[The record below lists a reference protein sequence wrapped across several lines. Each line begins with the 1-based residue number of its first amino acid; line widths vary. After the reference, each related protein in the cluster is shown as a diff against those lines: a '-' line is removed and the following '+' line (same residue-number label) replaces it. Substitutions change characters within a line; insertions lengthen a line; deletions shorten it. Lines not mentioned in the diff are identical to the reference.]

1 MSDKYD
7 DEKLFKFFVEYG
19 YLPPDY
25 KKSYEESKTINKETI
40 NNKKENISHYSIK
53 TKDKEKYKEYKEN
66 LQDNNKEY
74 IISEDEKLLFLNA
87 IKNLD
92 CSNHSKKELPKNNIK
107 FKPKLKNVIPKE
119 TIDLHGLTADRAL
132 IEVKHFIGE
141 CKKNKISPILIIHGK
156 GFGSENKIPVLKNTV
171 EYYIATEGKPYI
183 KYAADAPRELG
194 GSGAKLIYL
203 NL

>member
-7 DEKLFKFFVEYG
+7 DERLFKFVVEHG
-19 YLPPDY
+19 YFPRD
-25 KKSYEESKTINKETI
+25 YEENKVLKKDIETS
-40 NNKKENISHYSIK
+40 NKNTLNHSAKNE
-53 TKDKEKYKEYKEN
+53 EYKETSK
-66 LQDNNKEY
+66 DNITNNY
-74 IISEDEKLLFLNA
+74 TISEEERLLFLNT

-92 CSNHSKKELPKNNIK
+92 CTNHSKKELPKNNIK
-107 FKPKLKNVIPKE
+107 FKPKIKNAVPKE
-119 TIDLHGLTADRAL
+119 RIDLHGLTADRAL

-156 GFGSENKIPVLKNTV
+156 GFGSENKIPVLKNIV

-203 NL
+203 IL

>member
-7 DEKLFKFFVEYG
+7 DEKLFKFYIEHG
-19 YLPPDY
+19 YFPRD
-25 KKSYEESKTINKETI
+25 YEESKVL
-40 NNKKENISHYSIK
+40 KKERETSNKNTLNHSAK
-53 TKDKEKYKEYKEN
+53 NEEYKEITK
-66 LQDNNKEY
+66 DNITDNY
-74 IISEDEKLLFLNA
+74 TVSEEEKLLFINA
-87 IKNLD
+87 VKNLD
-92 CSNHSKKELPKNNIK
+92 CTNHSKKELPKKNLK

-119 TIDLHGLTADRAL
+119 RIDLHGLTADRAL

-194 GSGAKLIYL
+194 GSGAKIIYL

>member
-7 DEKLFKFFVEYG
+7 DERLFKFFVEHG
-19 YLPPDY
+19 YFPRD
-25 KKSYEESKTINKETI
+25 YEESKVL
-40 NNKKENISHYSIK
+40 KKESETSNKNTLNHSAK
-53 TKDKEKYKEYKEN
+53 NEEYKEITK
-66 LQDNNKEY
+66 DNITDNY
-74 IISEDEKLLFLNA
+74 TVSEEEKLLFINA
-87 IKNLD
+87 VKNLD
-92 CSNHSKKELPKNNIK
+92 CTNHSKKELPKNNIK

-119 TIDLHGLTADRAL
+119 RIDLHGLTADRAL

-141 CKKNKISPILIIHGK
+141 CQKNKISPILIIHGK
-156 GFGSENKIPVLKNTV
+156 GFGSENKIPVLKNIV

-183 KYAADAPRELG
+183 KYADDAPRELG

>member
-7 DEKLFKFFVEYG
+7 DERLFKFFVEHG

-25 KKSYEESKTINKETI
+25 KNSKELNKENRTL
-40 NNKKENISHYSIK
+40 NNKKENTSNNSIK
-53 TKDKEKYKEYKEN
+53 IRDKEYKEN

-74 IISEDEKLLFLNA
+74 IITEEEKLLFINA
-87 IKNLD
+87 VKNLD
-92 CSNHSKKELPKNNIK
+92 CSNHSKKELPKKNIK
-107 FKPKLKNVIPKE
+107 FKPNIKNANPKE
-119 TIDLHGLTADRAL
+119 KIDLHGLTADRAL

-156 GFGSENKIPVLKNTV
+156 GFGSENKIPVLKNIV

-183 KYAADAPRELG
+183 KYASDAPRELG
-194 GSGAKLIYL
+194 GSGAKIIYL

>member
-7 DEKLFKFFVEYG
+7 DERLFKFFVEHG
-19 YLPPDY
+19 YFPRD
-25 KKSYEESKTINKETI
+25 YEENKVLKKDIETS
-40 NNKKENISHYSIK
+40 NKNTLNHS
-53 TKDKEKYKEYKEN
+53 DKNEEHKEN
-66 LQDNNKEY
+66 LKDNITNNY
-74 IISEDEKLLFLNA
+74 TVSEEERLLFINA

-92 CSNHSKKELPKNNIK
+92 CSNHSKKELPKKNIK
-107 FKPKLKNVIPKE
+107 FKPKVKNAVPKE
-119 TIDLHGLTADRAL
+119 RIDLHGLTADRAL

-183 KYAADAPRELG
+183 KYASDAPRELG

>member
-7 DEKLFKFFVEYG
+7 DERLFKFFVEHG
-19 YLPPDY
+19 YFPRD
-25 KKSYEESKTINKETI
+25 YEENRVL
-40 NNKKENISHYSIK
+40 KKENETSNKNTLNHSAK
-53 TKDKEKYKEYKEN
+53 NEEYKETYK
-66 LQDNNKEY
+66 DNITNNY
-74 IISEDEKLLFLNA
+74 TVSEEERLLFLNA

-107 FKPKLKNVIPKE
+107 FKPKVKNAVPKE
-119 TIDLHGLTADRAL
+119 RIDLHGLTADRAL

-183 KYAADAPRELG
+183 KYASDAPRELG

>member
-7 DEKLFKFFVEYG
+7 DERLFKFFVEHG
-19 YLPPDY
+19 YFPRD
-25 KKSYEESKTINKETI
+25 YEENKVL
-40 NNKKENISHYSIK
+40 KKENETSNKNTLNHSAK
-53 TKDKEKYKEYKEN
+53 NEEYKETYK
-66 LQDNNKEY
+66 DNITNNY
-74 IISEDEKLLFLNA
+74 TVSEEERLLFLNA

-107 FKPKLKNVIPKE
+107 FKPKIKNAVPKE
-119 TIDLHGLTADRAL
+119 RIDLHGLTADRAL

-156 GFGSENKIPVLKNTV
+156 GFGSENKIPVLKNAV

-183 KYAADAPRELG
+183 KYVSDAPRELG

>member
-7 DEKLFKFFVEYG
+7 DERLFKFFVEHG
-19 YLPPDY
+19 YFPRD
-25 KKSYEESKTINKETI
+25 YEENKVLKKDIETSNKNTLNHSAKNEEHKETLKDNI
-40 NNKKENISHYSIK
+40 TNNY
-53 TKDKEKYKEYKEN
+53 TV
-66 LQDNNKEY
+66 
-74 IISEDEKLLFLNA
+74 SEEERLLFINA

-92 CSNHSKKELPKNNIK
+92 CSNHSKKELPKKNIK
-107 FKPKLKNVIPKE
+107 FKPKVKNAVPKE
-119 TIDLHGLTADRAL
+119 RIDLHGLTADRAL

-183 KYAADAPRELG
+183 KYASDAPRELG

>member
-7 DEKLFKFFVEYG
+7 DEKLFKFFVEHG

-25 KKSYEESKTINKETI
+25 EKTYGESKTNKA
-40 NNKKENISHYSIK
+40 NKKENTSNHSIK
-53 TKDKEKYKEYKEN
+53 IKYKENKEN

-74 IISEDEKLLFLNA
+74 IITEEDRLLFINTVE
-87 IKNLD
+87 NLD

-107 FKPKLKNVIPKE
+107 FKPKLKNAVPKE
-119 TIDLHGLTADRAL
+119 RIDLHGLTADRAL

-141 CKKNKISPILIIHGK
+141 CRKNKLSPILIIHGK

>member
-7 DEKLFKFFVEYG
+7 DEKLFKFYIEHG
-19 YLPPDY
+19 YFPRD
-25 KKSYEESKTINKETI
+25 YEESKVL
-40 NNKKENISHYSIK
+40 KKESETSNKNTLNHSAK
-53 TKDKEKYKEYKEN
+53 NEEYKEITK
-66 LQDNNKEY
+66 DNITDNY
-74 IISEDEKLLFLNA
+74 TVSEEEKLLFINA
-87 IKNLD
+87 VKNLD
-92 CSNHSKKELPKNNIK
+92 CTNHSKKELPKKNLK

-119 TIDLHGLTADRAL
+119 RIDLHGLTADRAL

-141 CKKNKISPILIIHGK
+141 CQKNKISPILIIHGK
-156 GFGSENKIPVLKNTV
+156 GFGSENKIPVLKNIV

-183 KYAADAPRELG
+183 KYADDAPRELG

>member
-7 DEKLFKFFVEYG
+7 DERLFKFVVEHG
-19 YLPPDY
+19 YFPRD
-25 KKSYEESKTINKETI
+25 YEENKVLKKDIETS
-40 NNKKENISHYSIK
+40 NKNTLNHSAKNE
-53 TKDKEKYKEYKEN
+53 EYKETSK
-66 LQDNNKEY
+66 DNITNNY
-74 IISEDEKLLFLNA
+74 TISEEERLLFLNT

-92 CSNHSKKELPKNNIK
+92 CTNHSKKELPKNNIK
-107 FKPKLKNVIPKE
+107 FKPKIKNAVPKE
-119 TIDLHGLTADRAL
+119 RIDLHGLTADKAL

-156 GFGSENKIPVLKNTV
+156 GFGSENKIPVLKNIV

-203 NL
+203 IL

>member
-25 KKSYEESKTINKETI
+25 KNSKTLNKENRTL
-40 NNKKENISHYSIK
+40 NNKKENTSNHSIK
-53 TKDKEKYKEYKEN
+53 IRDKEYKEN
-66 LQDNNKEY
+66 LQDNNREY
-74 IISEDEKLLFLNA
+74 IITEEEKLLFINA
-87 IKNLD
+87 VKNLD
-92 CSNHSKKELPKNNIK
+92 CSNHSKKELPKKNIK
-107 FKPKLKNVIPKE
+107 FKPNIKNANPKE
-119 TIDLHGLTADRAL
+119 KIDLHGLTADRAL

-156 GFGSENKIPVLKNTV
+156 GFGSENKIPVLKNIV

-183 KYAADAPRELG
+183 KYADDAPRELG
-194 GSGAKLIYL
+194 GSGAKIIYL

>member
-7 DEKLFKFFVEYG
+7 DERLFNFFVEHG
-19 YLPPDY
+19 YFPRD
-25 KKSYEESKTINKETI
+25 YEENKVLKKDIETS
-40 NNKKENISHYSIK
+40 NKNTLNHSAKNE
-53 TKDKEKYKEYKEN
+53 EYKEITK
-66 LQDNNKEY
+66 DNITNNY
-74 IISEDEKLLFLNA
+74 TVSEEERLLFLNA

-107 FKPKLKNVIPKE
+107 FKPKIKNVIPKE
-119 TIDLHGLTADRAL
+119 RIDLHGLTADRAL

>member
-25 KKSYEESKTINKETI
+25 KNSKTLNKENRTL
-40 NNKKENISHYSIK
+40 NNKKENTPNHSIK

-156 GFGSENKIPVLKNTV
+156 GFGSENKIPVLKN
-171 EYYIATEGKPYI
+171 
-183 KYAADAPRELG
+183 
-194 GSGAKLIYL
+194 
-203 NL
+203 